1 MASVR
6 RSGTTI
12 HVRFSRWEKVA
23 GLLHDQDI
31 PLTAVTRIDVVEDWR
46 PVVHGLRVGFALPG
60 IAAIGTYRR
69 RGELV
74 LVSVRR
80 HRPALQ
86 IHLTG
91 QRYESLLLDVDD
103 PARTAA
109 EVVQLS

>member
-6 RSGTTI
+6 RSGTTVQ
-12 HVRFSRWEKVA
+12 VRFSRAEKVL
-23 GLLHDQDI
+23 GLLRDQDI
-31 PLTAVTRIDVVEDWR
+31 ALTAVTRVDVVQDWQ
-46 PVVHGLRVGFALPG
+46 PVVRGLRLGFALPG
-60 IAAIGTYRR
+60 AAKIGTYRR

-74 LVSVRR
+74 LVSVRP

-109 EVVQLS
+109 VVVQL